1 MKKNILKM
9 MVFVAMMASCTDD
22 DQVIIPEAAAPEETP
37 EMTEEM
43 MEEMMSNVDNII
55 LNEVQYGNRNLV
67 EILNTGTE
75 TIDLRDFWLCLG
87 PGEYSQIG
95 GITPE
100 SGFIELAGGEFVV
113 LPFEMPDDQGGL
125 GLYSSNEFTSAEA
138 MVDFVQWGA
147 AGAARENIAVEK
159 GIWTAGDFV
168 PTVQLNS
175 FSIEYD
181 GEGNASTDWS
191 QEVNPSL
198 GASNDVVAATT
209 TFNVTISNVTNYL
222 AAHPFTTPVGETSP
236 RRLLAVGEQYQIE
249 FQAVPGTKF
258 TPTTMMFNSNDW
270 LLAPT
275 DLAGI
280 DLWENGQA
288 LNGVD
293 IADQLSLYDAGTEAD
308 NDPSNFP
315 PAGPNT
321 GPEDAN
327 NLVRLVEGRTTT
339 ASDYISAVLDYVPG
353 NGVSAGTFTFTIT
366 AKTAALMPFG
376 QDNGFGITPGI
387 VVLHVLP
394 EPLFTLGEPDRGVG
408 LEEIAENG
416 NPMVLYN
423 WLTEAGEQGAPLRLS
438 SSLSVFSPGLVY
450 AFNTD
455 RDPLN
460 FQGEVNNPNNGLE
473 ELAEDGVNSVAVDY
487 VAGLGLPVAASNE
500 TVNQGPGS
508 DLTFTLEVPQGQNY
522 KFGFATM
529 FVQTNDWF
537 IAYNNAGFPL
547 WDENGVPASG
557 FGASD
562 KSYLYDAG
570 TEVDEAVGFGIYQ
583 APRQG
588 SFNEGPEDANNII
601 RRVGELEDVQ
611 FGKGLITSGPG
622 VVYLEDPRGGYNVIR
637 VAIQPQ

>member
-125 GLYSSNEFTSAEA
+125 GLYS
-138 MVDFVQWGA
+138 
-147 AGAARENIAVEK
+147 
-159 GIWTAGDFV
+159 

-270 LLAPT
+270 LLAH
-275 DLAGI
+275 
-280 DLWENGQA
+280 GQA